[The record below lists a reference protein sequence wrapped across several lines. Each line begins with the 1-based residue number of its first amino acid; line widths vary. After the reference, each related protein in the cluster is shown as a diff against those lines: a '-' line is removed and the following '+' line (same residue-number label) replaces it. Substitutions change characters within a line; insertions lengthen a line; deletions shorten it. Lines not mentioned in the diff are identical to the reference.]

1 MLYDPIGDKSREPKH
16 LSNLMNKQVESQ
28 SILMTGKHF
37 QISHDNPQ
45 NVMCNDRAAQQC
57 LEFHPDFADF
67 TPGDACEP
75 TPRALEPDIRIL
87 RGQRTY
93 DLRKFF
99 HITIT
104 QPQAYLSCS
113 EVGEFEEPLLSIG
126 AGFLPLVT
134 FPRRSVPP
142 SLAPFT

>member
-75 TPRALEPDIRIL
+75 TPRALEPDIKIL
-87 RGQRTY
+87 REQRTY
-93 DLRKFF
+93 DILKFF

-104 QPQAYLSCS
+104 QPQAY
-113 EVGEFEEPLLSIG
+113 FAFWYLL
-126 AGFLPLVT
+126 PHPV
-134 FPRRSVPP
+134 
-142 SLAPFT
+142 

>member
-16 LSNLMNKQVESQ
+16 LSNLMNKQVET
-28 SILMTGKHF
+28 ILMTGEHF

-75 TPRALEPDIRIL
+75 TPRALEPDIRIT
-87 RGQRTY
+87 RGQ
-93 DLRKFF
+93 
-99 HITIT
+99 
-104 QPQAYLSCS
+104 
-113 EVGEFEEPLLSIG
+113 
-126 AGFLPLVT
+126 
-134 FPRRSVPP
+134 
-142 SLAPFT
+142 